1 MADEEKNEE
10 QIMTIPLL
18 TTKASPRS
26 KKSKKA
32 MIEVRDYISKH
43 MKAKPEDVW
52 IDQKVN
58 ELVWARGIQKPPA
71 RVRVKAVKFEDG
83 LVEVSLP
90 EE

>member
-1 MADEEKNEE
+1 MADEEK
-10 QIMTIPLL
+10 IMTIPLL

-26 KKSKKA
+26 KKASKAIKE
-32 MIEVRDYISKH
+32 IRDHVAKH

-52 IDQKVN
+52 IDQ
-58 ELVWARGIQKPPA
+58 ELNQEIWKCGIQKPAP
-71 RVRVKAVKFEDG
+71 RIRIKAVKFEDG

>member
-1 MADEEKNEE
+1 MADEEK
-10 QIMTIPLL
+10 IMTIPLL

-26 KKSKKA
+26 KKASKAIK
-32 MIEVRDYISKH
+32 EVRDYVAKH

-52 IDQKVN
+52 IDQMLNQKIW
-58 ELVWARGIQKPPA
+58 ERGIQKPGP
-71 RVRVKAVKFEDG
+71 RIRIKAVKFEDG